1 MSMTRIVFPPLTC
14 RGDVLAMLD
23 ELSRVD
29 LELWAR
35 CRTLSDAWLN
45 DPVIPGTWPVLRI
58 LAHLAATEAYA
69 LACIEQRPDA
79 VARPPEPEGPLDRE
93 AVLTD
98 LDEARAATLSFV
110 KSRPEA
116 VLAERCQYGD
126 AGEQTVG
133 GVLYHLIEHIIHH
146 RAFVQF
152 KLEHLRASPYENE
165 YK

>member
-1 MSMTRIVFPPLTC
+1 MSMTRVVFPPLTS

-29 LELWAR
+29 LEIWAR
-35 CRTLSDAWLN
+35 CRTLSDAQLN
-45 DPVIPGTWPVLRI
+45 DPVIPGTRPILRI

-69 LACIEQRPDA
+69 LACIEQRPNA

-110 KSRPEA
+110 KSRPES
-116 VLAERCQYGD
+116 VLTERCQYGE

-133 GVLYHLIEHIIHH
+133 GVLYHLIEHVIQYRGGIL
-146 RAFVQF
+146 F
-152 KLEHLRASPYENE
+152 KLGRI
-165 YK
+165 

>member
-1 MSMTRIVFPPLTC
+1 MSETRVVFPPLTS
-14 RGDVLAMLD
+14 RDNLLKMLD

-29 LELWAR
+29 VEIWAR
-35 CRTLSDAWLN
+35 CRALTDAQLN

-69 LACIEQRPDA
+69 LECIEKRPNA
-79 VARPPEPEGPLDRE
+79 VVRPAEPEGPLDRE

-116 VLAERCQYGD
+116 VLTERCQFGD
-126 AGEQTVG
+126 EGEQTVG
-133 GVLYHLIEHIIHH
+133 GVLYHLIEQVIHH
-146 RAFVQF
+146 RAFVRF
-152 KLEHLRASPYENE
+152 KLRRLEAQ
-165 YK
+165 